1 MVPRHLEFGLL
12 GEHLAHSFSPAIHR
26 QLGDYDYQLVELS
39 PEQVG
44 PFLRQGQFRGLNVT
58 IPYKKTAIR
67 FCDQLSPAAQRIGS
81 VNTIIKGPD
90 GTLYGDNTDYD
101 GFLYLLRSAG
111 AQIRGK
117 KALVLGSGG
126 ASLTVHAVLSDLGVG
141 QAVGISRKGPD
152 NYENLERNQDAEL
165 IVNATPVG
173 MYPNVEASPVD
184 LAQFPHCGQVFDLIY
199 NPSRTRFL
207 LDGARRGM
215 LWANGLG
222 MLVAQAKTAAER
234 FLGQTIQDSKVAEIT
249 ACIERQTLNL
259 LLIGMPG
266 CGKTTIGQA
275 LARRLGRPLEDIDQH
290 IVANSG
296 CSIPE
301 IFSWEGEES
310 FRSREHQALCQLAK
324 QSGKVIAC
332 GGGIVTKRENWDP
345 IRQNSTV
352 IYLRRDLELLPTD
365 GRPVSQFHSLEEL
378 YRQRAPLY
386 SQLADL
392 TVDNQGTV
400 EETADE
406 IIRRL
411 EL

>member
-26 QLGDYDYQLVELS
+26 QLGGYDYQLVELS

-58 IPYKKTAIR
+58 IPYKKTAMR

-81 VNTIIKGPD
+81 VNTIIKRPD

-126 ASLTVHAVLSDLGVG
+126 ASLTVHTVLSDLGVG
-141 QAVGISRKGPD
+141 QAVGISRKGSD
-152 NYENLERNQDAEL
+152 NYENLERHQDAEL

-234 FLGQTIQDSKVAEIT
+234 FLGQTIQDSRVAEIT

>member
-26 QLGDYDYQLVELS
+26 QLGGYDYQLVELS

-44 PFLRQGQFRGLNVT
+44 PFLCQGQFRGLNVT
-58 IPYKKTAIR
+58 IPYKKTAMR

-152 NYENLERNQDAEL
+152 NYENLERHQDAEL

-173 MYPNVEASPVD
+173 MYPNVGASPVD

-234 FLGQTIQDSKVAEIT
+234 FLGQTIPDSRVVEIT
-249 ACIERQTLNL
+249 ACIERQALNL

-400 EETADE
+400 EETVDE

>member
-141 QAVGISRKGPD
+141 QAVGISAKDRTITKIWSGTRM
-152 NYENLERNQDAEL
+152 RN
-165 IVNATPVG
+165 
-173 MYPNVEASPVD
+173 
-184 LAQFPHCGQVFDLIY
+184 
-199 NPSRTRFL
+199 
-207 LDGARRGM
+207 
-215 LWANGLG
+215 
-222 MLVAQAKTAAER
+222 
-234 FLGQTIQDSKVAEIT
+234 
-249 ACIERQTLNL
+249 
-259 LLIGMPG
+259 
-266 CGKTTIGQA
+266 
-275 LARRLGRPLEDIDQH
+275 
-290 IVANSG
+290 
-296 CSIPE
+296 
-301 IFSWEGEES
+301 
-310 FRSREHQALCQLAK
+310 
-324 QSGKVIAC
+324 
-332 GGGIVTKRENWDP
+332 
-345 IRQNSTV
+345 
-352 IYLRRDLELLPTD
+352 
-365 GRPVSQFHSLEEL
+365 
-378 YRQRAPLY
+378 
-386 SQLADL
+386 
-392 TVDNQGTV
+392 
-400 EETADE
+400 
-406 IIRRL
+406 
-411 EL
+411 

>member
-1 MVPRHLEFGLL
+1 MCSSDL
-12 GEHLAHSFSPAIHR
+12 
-26 QLGDYDYQLVELS
+26 
-39 PEQVG
+39 
-44 PFLRQGQFRGLNVT
+44 
-58 IPYKKTAIR
+58 
-67 FCDQLSPAAQRIGS
+67 
-81 VNTIIKGPD
+81 
-90 GTLYGDNTDYD
+90 
-101 GFLYLLRSAG
+101 SAG

-152 NYENLERNQDAEL
+152 NYENLERHQDAEL

-173 MYPNVEASPVD
+173 MYPNVGASPVD

-234 FLGQTIQDSKVAEIT
+234 FLGQTIQDSRVAEIT
-249 ACIERQTLNL
+249 ACIERQALNL

-296 CSIPE
+296 CSIPDRK
-301 IFSWEGEES
+301 S
-310 FRSREHQALCQLAK
+310 
-324 QSGKVIAC
+324 V
-332 GGGIVTKRENWDP
+332 V
-345 IRQNSTV
+345 
-352 IYLRRDLELLPTD
+352 
-365 GRPVSQFHSLEEL
+365 
-378 YRQRAPLY
+378 
-386 SQLADL
+386 
-392 TVDNQGTV
+392 
-400 EETADE
+400 
-406 IIRRL
+406 
-411 EL
+411 